1 MLGGRKAA
9 AAASAKPSAA
19 PGSCSA
25 QGTATPAV
33 PAAGLKVA
41 EPTAAAKATAAA
53 DEAADDEVPLK
64 PDDEVTVEPEEL
76 EVFEKVA
83 AMEREKEQKQQQQAS
98 QQVSSETGLPAVC
111 LRVVCCV
118 GAFTAASSHLQPLP
132 CHTYSSH
139 MSLLVLSHHSLLEVR
154 PWKDMP
160 CDGSCLT

>member
-9 AAASAKPSAA
+9 AAATAKPSAA

-25 QGTATPAV
+25 RGTATPAV

-41 EPTAAAKATAAA
+41 EPTAAATATAAA

-83 AMEREKEQKQQQQAS
+83 ALEREKEQKQQQQAS
-98 QQVSSETGLPAVC
+98 QQVSSQAGLPVVC

-118 GAFTAASSHLQPLP
+118 SASTAASSHLQPLL
-132 CHTYSSH
+132 CRLQQLHVTT
-139 MSLLVLSHHSLLEVR
+139 
-154 PWKDMP
+154 
-160 CDGSCLT
+160 CT